1 MQSALLKPRDAA
13 AYIGVSLRTFEDLCR
28 RGEIRA
34 FFIGDGRLRRAHRE
48 DLDAFI
54 AERRASAVSA

>member
-1 MQSALLKPRDAA
+1 MTLLKPRDAA
-13 AYIGVSLRTFEDLCR
+13 AYLGVSLRTFEDLCR

-34 FFIGDGRLRRAHRE
+34 FFLGDQRIRRVTVE

-54 AERRASAVSA
+54 ADRRSAAA